1 MPHRPSSR
9 SIHAA
14 AMAACLAI
22 FLSGCAELSALSWG
36 GPATSPPT
44 AASSGK
50 TAESLRLA
58 RIMRDN
64 GRLTAA
70 VEIYGRIDEKGGL
83 SPRELL
89 EYASVA
95 AQVLPPQDALSL
107 FVRARQQLTARGK
120 MKPDE
125 RLAVCLGIGRG
136 RLALGQLDGAA
147 ESFRC
152 ALEEDGENVAALNGL
167 GVVLAAQ
174 GQNDEAHRLLSRALD
189 LDPAN
194 AAVRNNLA
202 LGQIGTGNTKAA
214 IALLDTGGQ
223 GGSPTLALNL
233 ALAHLL
239 EDDEAAAQRVLAEN
253 LPRIRWAAVLES
265 LKQSAAR
272 IRAGQPP
279 AREMLAASRRL
290 LPLEAVQ

>member
-1 MPHRPSSR
+1 MPHPRLPR
-9 SIHAA
+9 SIRSA
-14 AMAACLAI
+14 AMAAGLVVA
-22 FLSGCAELSALSWG
+22 LSGCAEFAGLSLGSTNPTT
-36 GPATSPPT
+36 PA
-44 AASSGK
+44 ANAGK
-50 TAESLRLA
+50 SADSLRLA

-70 VEIYGRIDEKGGL
+70 AEIYGHIDQKGGL
-83 SPRELL
+83 APREML

-95 AQVLPPQDALSL
+95 AQVLPPQDSL
-107 FVRARQQLTARGK
+107 AFFVRARQQLTARGK

-152 ALEEDGENVAALNGL
+152 ALEEDSENVAALNGL

-174 GQNDEAHRLLSRALD
+174 GQGGEAQRLLSRAQD

-194 AAVRNNLA
+194 STVRNNLA
-202 LGQIGTGNTKAA
+202 LGLIGSGDTRAA

-223 GGSPTLALNL
+223 AGSPTLALNL

-253 LPRIRWAAVLES
+253 LPRIRWTAVLES

-272 IRAGQPP
+272 IRDGQPP
-279 AREMLAASRRL
+279 AGEMLAASRRL

>member
-1 MPHRPSSR
+1 MHHRPSSR
-9 SIHAA
+9 PTLAA
-14 AMAACLAI
+14 AMVLCLAAAV
-22 FLSGCAELSALSWG
+22 SGCAELSALSIA
-36 GPATSPPT
+36 GPSTPAP
-44 AASSGK
+44 AAANNTK

-64 GRLTAA
+64 GRLAAA
-70 VEIYGRIDEKGGL
+70 VDIYGRIDEKGGL

-95 AQVLPPQDALSL
+95 AQVLPPQESLPL
-107 FVRARQQLTARGK
+107 FVRARQRLSMQGK
-120 MKPDE
+120 MKADE

-136 RLALGQLDGAA
+136 RLALAQLDGAA

-152 ALEEDGENVAALNGL
+152 ALEEDGENVSALNGL

-194 AAVRNNLA
+194 TAVRNNLA
-202 LGQIGTGNTKAA
+202 LGQIGNGDTKAA

-223 GGSPTLALNL
+223 PASPTLVLNL

-239 EDDEAAAQRVLAEN
+239 EDDEAAAQRVLIEN
-253 LPRIRWAAVLES
+253 MPRIRWTVVMES

-290 LPLEAVQ
+290 LPLESIQ